1 MELESLYAAVFARP
15 ADDGARQVLA
25 DALQE
30 VGDPR
35 GEFLSLQLQNRKNQR
50 SERRMQKLLER
61 HRTEFLRGLSAIVMP
76 GGDQRWDRGFLTE
89 ATVLLEGLHVDLPD
103 LATLEQI
110 DVVFSPA
117 TPLEL
122 ASPHMRSLRE
132 VRQASLSA
140 VPVLFAAKDPLA
152 TLEAVALS
160 GPTNLLAWPQQTIDL
175 LSSSTSLPRLSR
187 LTFSTGMSNFP
198 ELDWVW
204 NAPLVHRLKTL
215 EFRGGFAGVAL
226 RDLLDVLRSLP
237 AVPGAVVFHGGGV
250 TLRLRAADRFRS
262 LQVTEL
268 EPPKGALVLAAM
280 LDTLPPDGLDELTV
294 AALEPL
300 EANLSGTLRM
310 ATKRLKLINLELP

>member
-1 MELESLYAAVFARP
+1 MELESLFAAVYARP

-30 VGDPR
+30 LGDPR
-35 GEFLSLQLQNRKNQR
+35 GEFISLQLQSRRTQR
-50 SERRMQKLLER
+50 GERRMQKLLER

-76 GGDQRWDRGFLTE
+76 GGDQRWARGFLAE
-89 ATVLLEGLHVDLPD
+89 ATVLLEGLHVELPE
-103 LATLEQI
+103 LATLEQV

-140 VPVLFAAKDPLA
+140 VPVLFHAKPPLPN
-152 TLEAVALS
+152 LEAVALS
-160 GPTNLLAWPQQTIDL
+160 GPTNLLSWPQATIDV
-175 LSSSTSLPRLSR
+175 LSNSTSLPKLSR
-187 LTFSTGMSNFP
+187 LTLSTGISNFP
-198 ELDWVW
+198 QLDWVW
-204 NAPLVHRLKTL
+204 NAPLMHRLKTL

-226 RDLLDVLRSLP
+226 RELLEIVRALP
-237 AVPGAVVFHGGGV
+237 HTAGAVVFHGGGV

-262 LQVTEL
+262 LQVTDL
-268 EPPKGALVLAAM
+268 EPPKGVLVLAAM
-280 LDTLPPDGLDELTV
+280 LDTLPPDGLDDLSV

-300 EANLSGTLRM
+300 EPNLSGTLRM
-310 ATKRLKLINLELP
+310 ATRRLKLTNLELP